1 MEQFSSLLLPIVLF
15 VVIIYFLMI
24 RPQNKQQKERKMLLA
39 SIRTRDKVITIGGLH
54 GTVTKV
60 KEDSVILRIAQNVE
74 VEFEKTAVQSIT
86 NRDYRDSAPAA
97 IKEKKTNKPEP
108 VEEDNN
114 DNTPEENNEENS

>member
-1 MEQFSSLLLPIVLF
+1 MLLPIVLF

-97 IKEKKTNKPEP
+97 IKEKKTNKPES